1 MSKQP
6 PEDNLKEAAGFAA
19 GGAAAGAGASA
30 LLGGM
35 GLAIGGT
42 AVGIGMAPVMGL
54 GAIVGLAA
62 YGLMKA
68 GSKD

>member
-1 MSKQP
+1 MTTQP

-42 AVGIGMAPVMGL
+42 AVGIVMAPILGL

-62 YGLMKA
+62 YGLKKA
-68 GSKD
+68 TSKD

>member
-1 MSKQP
+1 MTTQP

-42 AVGIGMAPVMGL
+42 AITNY
-54 GAIVGLAA
+54 IF
-62 YGLMKA
+62 
-68 GSKD
+68 